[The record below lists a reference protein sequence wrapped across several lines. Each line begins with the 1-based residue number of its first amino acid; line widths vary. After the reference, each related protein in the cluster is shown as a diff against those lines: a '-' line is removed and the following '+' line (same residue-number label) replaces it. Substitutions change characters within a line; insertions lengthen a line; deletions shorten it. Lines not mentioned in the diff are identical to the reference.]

1 MLSALTAIF
10 QEFKE
15 NCNVTHSIITYS
27 RKKDEF
33 YAFML
38 YRKTLKLKMK
48 KINYEHC
55 VINMVSV
62 MKIIGA
68 IIK

>member
-1 MLSALTAIF
+1 
-10 QEFKE
+10 
-15 NCNVTHSIITYS
+15 
-27 RKKDEF
+27 
-33 YAFML
+33 ML

-68 IIK
+68 IIKKFWFDQPTVRPMCFFSLI